1 MNIKLDN
8 YFRLKKGNMI
18 IQEFKR
24 DYCCKVTVHNQG
36 NVNLIIISEAI
47 RRAENKVVDRVKTT
61 INIEETNDWIFDSN
75 SMASV
80 IPWSWQQVVEE
91 AKRAHLDY
99 FAQRAP
105 IENWCPLNKETNPD
119 ISDIYC

>member
-1 MNIKLDN
+1 MT
-8 YFRLKKGNMI
+8 

-24 DYCCKVTVHNQG
+24 DYCCKVTIQNQG
-36 NVNLIIISEAI
+36 NINLIIISEAI
-47 RRAENKVVDRVKTT
+47 RRAGKKVVDRVKTT
-61 INIEETNDWIFDSN
+61 IDIQETNDWIFDSN

-80 IPWSWQQVVEE
+80 TPWNWQQVVEE
-91 AKRAHLDY
+91 TKRAHLDY

-105 IENWCPLNKETNPD
+105 IDNWYPLNKQTTPD